1 MISSRTKTKRS
12 GINTTINIKLA
23 LSRSFNLIIDRLK
36 YLSIKEIANKIFLY
50 FLVNYSSFQPRK
62 VCIEG
67 HFQLRCYSSLLT
79 IAMNILSNMK
89 HESSDIKRYNSKC
102 FIKKI
107 AAKIC
112 ILLYSRGNKRFKLL
126 TL

>member
-12 GINTTINIKLA
+12 GINTMINTKPA
-23 LSRSFNLIIDRLK
+23 LSRSFNLIIDLLK
-36 YLSIKEIANKIFLY
+36 YLLIKEIANKIFLY
-50 FLVNYSSFQPRK
+50 FWVNYTFFQLRK

-67 HFQLRCYSSLLT
+67 HWQLLYYSSLLT
-79 IAMNILSNMK
+79 IAMNILFNMK
-89 HESSDIKRYNSKC
+89 HESLDIKLYNSKC

-112 ILLYSRGNKRFKLL
+112 ISLSLIENKSYKL
-126 TL
+126 